1 MDIKEFWEDSS
12 PKKIN
17 INESVNDITQESSD
31 DDDDD
36 TSVFDKIGYIL
47 IQYEDILNSEN
58 LEFMIQLYLL
68 KFQNSSEDQKFLF
81 KKITHVI
88 KKYKD
93 DITEEIINAI
103 VDKLKIFNLKQNLTE
118 DNKIN
123 KIHIQN
129 YLQYVNK
136 IIDEYLD
143 VMNES
148 SIIMYINSVRDF
160 VDLNDDII
168 L

>member
-1 MDIKEFWEDSS
+1 MDIKEFWDDSS

-17 INESVNDITQESSD
+17 INDSVNDITQVSSDSD
-31 DDDDD
+31 DDDESS
-36 TSVFDKIGYIL
+36 TFDKIGYIL
-47 IQYEDILNSEN
+47 IQYEDILNSDN
-58 LEFMIQLYLL
+58 LEFMIKLYLN
-68 KFQNSSEDQKFLF
+68 KFTNCIEDQKFLF
-81 KKITHVI
+81 KKITHII
-88 KKYKD
+88 KKYKE

-103 VDKLKIFNLKQNLTE
+103 VTRLIKIFQDENE
-118 DNKIN
+118 IN
-123 KIHIQN
+123 KVHIQN
-129 YLQYVNK
+129 FLQYVNK

-148 SIIMYINSVRDF
+148 SIIMYINSVCDF

>member
-1 MDIKEFWEDSS
+1 MDIKEFWDDSS

-17 INESVNDITQESSD
+17 INDSVNDITQVSSDSD
-31 DDDDD
+31 DDDE
-36 TSVFDKIGYIL
+36 SSIFDKIGYIL
-47 IQYEDILNSEN
+47 IQYEDILNSDN
-58 LEFMIQLYLL
+58 LEFMIQLYLN
-68 KFQNSSEDQKFLF
+68 KFKNSIEDQKFLF
-81 KKITHVI
+81 KKITHII
-88 KKYKD
+88 KKYKE

-103 VDKLKIFNLKQNLTE
+103 VTRLIKIFQDENEL
-118 DNKIN
+118 NKF
-123 KIHIQN
+123 HIQN
-129 YLQYVNK
+129 FLQYVNK

-148 SIIMYINSVRDF
+148 SIIMYINSVCDF